1 VVARH
6 DIPTGCIICDE
17 LLARMMLDSSVGG
30 GWGGGDVVVADAGA
44 AGAGG
49 RDGARGEVFEIWQ
62 FGFLVYLQLN
72 IGL

>member
-1 VVARH
+1 
-6 DIPTGCIICDE
+6 
-17 LLARMMLDSSVGG
+17 MGG
-30 GWGGGDVVVADAGA
+30 GGGGGDVVVADAGA